1 MTNKCFITEFNV
13 SVNNDNLKKFGV
25 MTLDCYN
32 NNNGKSF
39 NIESS
44 EPITLKAQ
52 GGGFTD
58 SSYQNPSPTID
69 IPANRNIA
77 VYLEKN
83 KEITIEVPSKYGLT
97 VLILGLGVYVLDI
110 KDIDYCT
117 NLVKLTLGSVHT
129 PGTICFEHL
138 TLLENFNTTYKSSEF
153 RGNIEELANATN
165 LKELNIDHST
175 GFSGDISAL
184 SGLSQLKW
192 INLEN
197 TYIEGDASIFAD
209 NTKFA
214 GLSLTGAE
222 LNIHNAYG
230 ITNRTAEVKA
240 LIEAA
245 HPGITVTI

>member
-25 MTLDCYN
+25 MTLGCSN

-69 IPANRNIA
+69 IPANRNIS

-83 KEITIEVPSKYGLT
+83 KGITIEVPSKYGLT
-97 VLILGLGVYVLDI
+97 VLMLSIGVYVKDN

-117 NLVKLTLGSVHT
+117 SLKKLTLGSAL
-129 PGTICFEHL
+129 PGTIIFEYL
-138 TLLENFNTTYKSSEF
+138 TSLEIFRATYKATEF
-153 RGNIEELANATN
+153 RGNIEELANAAN
-165 LKELNIDHST
+165 LKELDINHS
-175 GFSGDISAL
+175 SGLSGNISAL
-184 SGLSQLKW
+184 SGLTNLKT
-192 INLEN
+192 IDLEG
-197 TYIEGDASIFAD
+197 TYINGDANIFAD

-214 GLSLTGAE
+214 GLSLSGAI
-222 LNIHNAYG
+222 LKLHNAYG
-230 ITNRTAEVKA
+230 ISNKTEEVKTA
-240 LIEAA
+240 IEAA